1 MNHQLKPTFICL
13 LLNYAR
19 FPINSPLQTVKSYNI
34 TSFSWDDVAYG
45 MYDTAGFIAS
55 ASQYVHDLYS
65 NALEYVLSSTTAC
78 EENIFF
84 VLGT

>member
-1 MNHQLKPTFICL
+1 
-13 LLNYAR
+13 
-19 FPINSPLQTVKSYNI
+19 
-34 TSFSWDDVAYG
+34 

-55 ASQYVHDLYS
+55 ASQYVNEFYS

-78 EENIFF
+78 EENIVC